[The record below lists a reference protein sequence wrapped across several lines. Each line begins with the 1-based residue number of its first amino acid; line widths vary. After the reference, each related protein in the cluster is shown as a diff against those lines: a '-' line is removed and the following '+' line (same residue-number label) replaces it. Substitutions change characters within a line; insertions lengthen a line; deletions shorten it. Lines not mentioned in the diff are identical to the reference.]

1 MREGDIIPSRI
12 LAWEQR
18 VSSLLHYDL
27 PSHPFPSLIPSLS
40 LSTLFPFPLSLLLY
54 TPSFHF
60 PLLPSLSLSSSFP
73 FSLSFLPSPLPIFP
87 LSFLPFLSL
96 SPPFPFSPLPS
107 FPPPPF
113 PYLSPSFRFTLLTLS
128 LSSPIFP
135 FPSLF
140 PSVFLIKNLI
150 VWSHYKGWES
160 TTTYNINN
168 IY

>member
-12 LAWEQR
+12 LAWEKR

-60 PLLPSLSLSSSFP
+60 PLL
-73 FSLSFLPSPLPIFP
+73 
-87 LSFLPFLSL
+87 
-96 SPPFPFSPLPS
+96 SPPFPFSIFFLPFLPFLPS
-107 FPPPPF
+107 V
-113 PYLSPSFRFTLLTLS
+113 
-128 LSSPIFP
+128 SSPY

-140 PSVFLIKNLI
+140 PSVPFPLSSLPFLSSPLFPSPSLPLPLSFFPFYPPFSFSLL
-150 VWSHYKGWES
+150 SHISLSLSFPFSFPDKELDCVKP
-160 TTTYNINN
+160 I
-168 IY
+168 